1 MYLKSIELSGFKS
14 FNERT
19 IIKLNDG
26 ISCIVGPNGSG
37 KSNISDAVRWV
48 LGEQSARILRGQK
61 MEDVIFAGTDKLKP
75 LGMAEVVLNIDNS
88 DGSLPVEF
96 NEVAVC
102 RRAYRDGESEY
113 LLNGRQCRLTD
124 IREMFMDS
132 GISNNSLA
140 LIGQGRIQQ
149 VVDMKPEER
158 RLLLEEAAG
167 IVKYR
172 TRKRTAERKLADTE
186 QNLERIWDIISE
198 LSGRLEPL
206 AEQSAKAEEY
216 LRLKDSADKQEINL
230 LLQNLSENREALRQN
245 TDLMEEKQSLAAET
259 EAEKALA
266 ESKLASSRL
275 SYDQAEEAL
284 LQARQALFDLKSGK
298 EQTEAQIALLQ
309 EKMNSAA
316 ENIARLEAEL
326 ELLLTRDDGFVAEVN
341 KLNEEKEL
349 AGQELRGLDSK
360 IRTQENEFNAQRELL
375 EELTAEQ
382 EQARQEIFDHASQ
395 LANTKNELNFLGK
408 SLEDNLA
415 LADDMRREIAD
426 LQNENG
432 SFDSRIA
439 EMQTEISELV
449 AKREN
454 TQTALA
460 EIGAEM
466 QALEKNILTANEE
479 SVAIRL
485 KLNSEE
491 SRLKVLSEMADNK
504 SGFYPGVRSILRAA
518 EKGNPAVS
526 GVHGVVLDLIE
537 SEVKY
542 SLALE
547 SAAGASLQN
556 IVVTDDK
563 AARDCV
569 AYLKREQLGRATFLP
584 LASLRWRENQE
595 IERALGEKGVIG
607 RCSEVIKCAEV
618 VRPAVKFIFDNILL
632 VEDLEDATEIARR
645 HRQQFRIVTLAGDI
659 ISPGGSITGGSKQ
672 KNSGDLLQKKNQLAE
687 LKNDVARLK
696 KEGAEK
702 GALVAALEEK
712 RAALDGRRSALSAE
726 DRDSEILYLGK
737 VKDVTHMRDM
747 LAEKNTQLQKMQRD
761 LQENGREQ
769 ERMERRRAELA
780 AEIENWGALSEQANE
795 VLVDLQRRYE
805 EETVRMEAARKLL
818 EESRMFALEK
828 RQKFTN
834 LENEVKRLTS
844 EKSNL
849 FEEQANKQSAK
860 ANFAAQLAELKAAI
874 AEKQQAAQNFVAG
887 ILTAETEIAENGNS
901 NAAMK
906 QEIEDLERQ
915 IAMLNRDAAVYGQEL
930 HQLEVKEARLQA
942 ENEAES
948 GKLAETFELTYEEAL
963 PYLDDTVSRAELA
976 RSVKELRRNIV
987 ALGNV
992 NIEAIEEYKQVRER
1006 HEFLTAQRE
1015 DLLEA
1020 HESLINVIKEMD
1032 GIMTKRFRETFD
1044 LVNTNFAKTFNRL
1057 FGGGSA
1063 ALLLVDPD
1071 DLLETGVDMLVQPPG
1086 KKLINYNLLSGGEK
1100 SLIGVALVLAIFQV
1114 KPSPFCILDEVD
1126 AALDEANVDRFAEYI
1141 KSFKN
1146 STQFIVVTHR
1156 QGTMEVADRLWGVTM
1171 EKDGISKIVSVKLSD
1186 DLQQFVS

>member
-1 MYLKSIELSGFKS
+1 
-14 FNERT
+14 
-19 IIKLNDG
+19 
-26 ISCIVGPNGSG
+26 
-37 KSNISDAVRWV
+37 
-48 LGEQSARILRGQK
+48 
-61 MEDVIFAGTDKLKP
+61 
-75 LGMAEVVLNIDNS
+75 
-88 DGSLPVEF
+88 
-96 NEVAVC
+96 
-102 RRAYRDGESEY
+102 
-113 LLNGRQCRLTD
+113 
-124 IREMFMDS
+124 
-132 GISNNSLA
+132 
-140 LIGQGRIQQ
+140 
-149 VVDMKPEER
+149 
-158 RLLLEEAAG
+158 
-167 IVKYR
+167 
-172 TRKRTAERKLADTE
+172 
-186 QNLERIWDIISE
+186 
-198 LSGRLEPL
+198 
-206 AEQSAKAEEY
+206 
-216 LRLKDSADKQEINL
+216 
-230 LLQNLSENREALRQN
+230 
-245 TDLMEEKQSLAAET
+245 
-259 EAEKALA
+259 
-266 ESKLASSRL
+266 
-275 SYDQAEEAL
+275 
-284 LQARQALFDLKSGK
+284 
-298 EQTEAQIALLQ
+298 
-309 EKMNSAA
+309 
-316 ENIARLEAEL
+316 
-326 ELLLTRDDGFVAEVN
+326 
-341 KLNEEKEL
+341 
-349 AGQELRGLDSK
+349 
-360 IRTQENEFNAQRELL
+360 
-375 EELTAEQ
+375 
-382 EQARQEIFDHASQ
+382 
-395 LANTKNELNFLGK
+395 
-408 SLEDNLA
+408 
-415 LADDMRREIAD
+415 
-426 LQNENG
+426 
-432 SFDSRIA
+432 
-439 EMQTEISELV
+439 
-449 AKREN
+449 
-454 TQTALA
+454 
-460 EIGAEM
+460 
-466 QALEKNILTANEE
+466 
-479 SVAIRL
+479 
-485 KLNSEE
+485 
-491 SRLKVLSEMADNK
+491 
-504 SGFYPGVRSILRAA
+504 
-518 EKGNPAVS
+518 
-526 GVHGVVLDLIE
+526 
-537 SEVKY
+537 
-542 SLALE
+542 
-547 SAAGASLQN
+547 
-556 IVVTDDK
+556 
-563 AARDCV
+563 
-569 AYLKREQLGRATFLP
+569 
-584 LASLRWRENQE
+584 
-595 IERALGEKGVIG
+595 
-607 RCSEVIKCAEV
+607 
-618 VRPAVKFIFDNILL
+618 
-632 VEDLEDATEIARR
+632 
-645 HRQQFRIVTLAGDI
+645 
-659 ISPGGSITGGSKQ
+659 
-672 KNSGDLLQKKNQLAE
+672 
-687 LKNDVARLK
+687 
-696 KEGAEK
+696 
-702 GALVAALEEK
+702 
-712 RAALDGRRSALSAE
+712 
-726 DRDSEILYLGK
+726 
-737 VKDVTHMRDM
+737 MRDM

-805 EETVRMEAARKLL
+805 AETVRMEAARKLL

-828 RQKFTN
+828 RQTFTN

-915 IAMLNRDAAVYGQEL
+915 IALLNRDAAVYGQEL

-963 PYLDDTVSRAELA
+963 PYLDDTVSRAELT

-1141 KSFKN
+1141 KSFKD